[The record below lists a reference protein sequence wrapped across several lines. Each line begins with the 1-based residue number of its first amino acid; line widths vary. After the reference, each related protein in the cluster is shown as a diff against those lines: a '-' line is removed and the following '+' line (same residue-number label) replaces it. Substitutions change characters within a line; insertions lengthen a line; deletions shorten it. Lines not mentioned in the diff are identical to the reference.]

1 MLPGYGFFLLIAC
14 TAFFYKAAELD
25 GSPRFVTPFMSLAL
39 WLSASY
45 FLGWGLLGCFMT
57 QVFLFVAITIWNIL
71 TDKRRHEREDQ

>member
-14 TAFFYKAAELD
+14 TAFFYKAAKLE
-25 GSPRFVTPFMSLAL
+25 GSSGFVTPFMSLAL

-71 TDKRRHEREDQ
+71 TDKRRKREDQ

>member
-25 GSPRFVTPFMSLAL
+25 GSSGFVTPFMSLAL

-71 TDKRRHEREDQ
+71 TDKRRKREDQ